1 MSPRFWLDQLPSTD
15 PSFAPLQLAEQ
26 LSEPADWPI
35 LAQAH
40 RQARSDAAWGKPL
53 DVLEAQS
60 AELLEVAARLKERD
74 DDDTDNKRL
83 TPADLEALGYALGLT
98 SVRVA
103 IRNHEAP
110 AGIGRAA

>member
-40 RQARSDAAWGKPL
+40 RQARSDAAWGRSL

-60 AELLEVAARLKERD
+60 AELLHVAARLKERD
-74 DDDTDNKRL
+74 DDGSDAAAVHR
-83 TPADLEALGYALGLT
+83 ADLEALGYALGLT

-103 IRNHEAP
+103 IRAHDAETAKP
-110 AGIGRAA
+110 VAA